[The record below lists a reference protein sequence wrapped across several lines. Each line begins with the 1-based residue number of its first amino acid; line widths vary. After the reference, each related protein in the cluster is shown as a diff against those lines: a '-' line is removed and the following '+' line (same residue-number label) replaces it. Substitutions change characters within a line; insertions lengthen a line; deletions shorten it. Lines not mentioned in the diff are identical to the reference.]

1 MTALF
6 SMIKRNCKVFFKDK
20 GMFFTSLITP
30 IILLVLY
37 ATFLK
42 NVYVDSFSSSIPDG
56 VNVDDKIIN
65 GMVGGVLI
73 SSLLAVVCVTVSY
86 CTNVILVRDKVS
98 GARRD
103 FLMTPVKKSIMGLSY
118 FIASAI
124 STLIIA
130 FVTLTIGLIYI
141 ACMGWFLSVGDVF
154 LIILDVIILSL
165 FGTAISSIINYFLN
179 TNGQVSAVGTIVSAG
194 YGFLCGA
201 YMPISSFGKGLQSV
215 LSFLPGTYGTSLIR
229 NHFLNGVC
237 DEMSNQGFPNEVIKG
252 IKDSIDCN
260 LYFFDNSVSIGAMYG
275 VIVGAVVL
283 LIAIYILINA
293 INPIRKK
300 K

>member
-37 ATFLK
+37 ATFLR

-65 GMVGGVLI
+65 GMVGGELI
-73 SSLLAVVCVTVSY
+73 SSLLAVVCVTVAY

-130 FVTLTIGLIYI
+130 LVALAMGLIYI
-141 ACMGWFLSVGDVF
+141 ACTGWFLSVGDVF

-194 YGFLCGA
+194 YGFICGA

>member
-37 ATFLK
+37 ATFLR

-65 GMVGGVLI
+65 GMVGGELI
-73 SSLLAVVCVTVSY
+73 SSLLAVVCVTVAY

-154 LIILDVIILSL
+154 LIILDAIILSL

>member
-1 MTALF
+1 MIALF

-37 ATFLK
+37 ATFLR

-65 GMVGGVLI
+65 GMVGGELI
-73 SSLLAVVCVTVSY
+73 SSLLAVVCVTVAY

-103 FLMTPVKKSIMGLSY
+103 FLMSPVKQSIMGLSY

-141 ACMGWFLSVGDVF
+141 ACTGWFLSVGDVF

-194 YGFLCGA
+194 YGFICGA
-201 YMPISSFGKGLQSV
+201 YMPISSFGKGLQNV

-229 NHFLNGVC
+229 NHFLSGVC

-293 INPIRKK
+293 INPIKK
-300 K
+300 KK

>member
-73 SSLLAVVCVTVSY
+73 SSLLAVVCVTVAY

-229 NHFLNGVC
+229 NHFINGVC

-300 K
+300 N

>member
-73 SSLLAVVCVTVSY
+73 SSLLAVVCVTVAY

-229 NHFLNGVC
+229 NHFINGVC

>member
-37 ATFLK
+37 ATFLR

-65 GMVGGVLI
+65 GMVGGELI
-73 SSLLAVVCVTVSY
+73 SSLLAVVCVTVAY

-130 FVTLTIGLIYI
+130 LVALAMGLIYI
-141 ACMGWFLSVGDVF
+141 ACTGWFLSVGDVF

-194 YGFLCGA
+194 YGFICGA

-283 LIAIYILINA
+283 LIAIYILINV

>member
-194 YGFLCGA
+194 YGFVCGA

-229 NHFLNGVC
+229 NHFINGVC

>member
-194 YGFLCGA
+194 YGFICGA

-293 INPIRKK
+293 INPIKK
-300 K
+300 KK

>member
-194 YGFLCGA
+194 YGFVCGA

-229 NHFLNGVC
+229 NQFINGVC
-237 DEMSNQGFPNEVIKG
+237 DEMSNQGFPKEVIKG

>member
-194 YGFLCGA
+194 YGFVCGA

-229 NHFLNGVC
+229 NHFINGVC
-237 DEMSNQGFPNEVIKG
+237 DEMSNQGFPKEVIKG

>member
-1 MTALF
+1 MTALL

-194 YGFLCGA
+194 YGFVCGA

-229 NHFLNGVC
+229 NHFINGVC

-260 LYFFDNSVSIGAMYG
+260 LYFFNNSVSIGAMYG

>member
-73 SSLLAVVCVTVSY
+73 SSLLAVVCVTVAY

>member
-229 NHFLNGVC
+229 NHFINGVC